1 MRKAPCPRPTSRGN
15 NTKRIDLA
23 RRKGRSRRAAS
34 ACDRC
39 RATPRL
45 DHLHD
50 AVAASLVGL
59 LRALCMATMATVVPT
74 NKAEGGRCDHVQLAA
89 GLRASLRI
97 TADGD
102 VVLTV
107 PGGELTITA
116 GACELGLG
124 LLEASRR
131 AAQIRRERGPR
142 KAWRGRR

>member
-1 MRKAPCPRPTSRGN
+1 
-15 NTKRIDLA
+15 
-23 RRKGRSRRAAS
+23 
-34 ACDRC
+34 
-39 RATPRL
+39 
-45 DHLHD
+45 
-50 AVAASLVGL
+50 
-59 LRALCMATMATVVPT
+59 MATMATVVPP
-74 NKAEGGRCDHVQLAA
+74 NNAEDGRCDHVQLAA

-142 KAWRGRR
+142 RAWRGRR